1 LNNIVLI
8 SIQLSAKTFIS
19 NIITQVVERHLLQE
33 LYNIFDPV
41 KVDEMEDQK
50 IEDIAAEDIE
60 IRERRMML
68 KERKK
73 AIEESLE
80 ACVNIAMRKDLRAVS
95 ILQRKRFYPY

>member
-1 LNNIVLI
+1 M
-8 SIQLSAKTFIS
+8 
-19 NIITQVVERHLLQE
+19 
-33 LYNIFDPV
+33 D
-41 KVDEMEDQK
+41 DQK
-50 IEDIAAEDIE
+50 VEDIAAEDIE

-95 ILQRKRFYPY
+95 IPQRKEI